1 MYKKIVIIIFILLF
15 SAISLLAQTN
25 GTLRGT
31 AIDSEKSPLEGV
43 NITIKGTNL
52 GAATDID
59 GIFFINNVPE
69 GIYEITASRIG
80 FKKVTLSNIEVKPNL
95 TTEIHYIMAQEPI
108 DLAKVTVT
116 AMRQERNIADVPVA
130 TEIITSKNIEQ
141 VSAQNVGEA
150 LASSSSITMKGNGDL
165 NSLQTASA
173 RGSTD
178 SQVLVLLDGQRLNNS
193 QSASFDFSTIPADF
207 VDKIEIVKGGHSAF
221 YGTNAVGGVINI
233 ISKSSPIGQKLS
245 AGVKSGIG
253 SWGSQFNT
261 FNLSQQIGK
270 LSYFAAFNNIQS
282 DGKYSYK
289 DNEGNTVD
297 RENNDLKKNEV
308 FLKANYSVT
317 EKSQLNFFTSYG
329 KWDRGLPGPVSFPS
343 TTQRLKETR
352 KMYNVAYENA
362 AYNSWLFKTNVYYH
376 RSDQNYIDS
385 SPYALEDTDHK
396 NEAVG
401 FNFQNRYVLSDWLQL
416 SSGYDFRQDKLASTK
431 YDNRSRNIHGIYLM
445 GEAKSDV
452 PGLPFFKKLILVP
465 ALRYDKYTDFEG
477 QFSPKMGIVFA
488 HSGETSFSLRGN
500 IGSSFRAPTF
510 NDLYWPEDMWSV
522 GNPNLKPEKGLN
534 YDLGFLSEL
543 NRGTWTAN
551 FEFSYFVNDIKN
563 LNMWKEV
570 SPWFWQPQNIDK
582 SLTRGTEA
590 QLAISFFEKR
600 MNLRAAHT
608 YLDTKYNNEG
618 SPLFGNYLEYRP
630 KHKVDVGLG
639 FDYAFASM
647 NVIYRY
653 LDKSY
658 KNETNTD
665 TIPHSNLFDAN
676 ILFNHS
682 FFGMNAVARLDVIN
696 IFDKQFVTFGDQ
708 PMPGRQLRISLGVQY

>member
-1 MYKKIVIIIFILLF
+1 MYKNIIIAIFILLF
-15 SAISLLAQTN
+15 SAVSLLAQSQ
-25 GTLRGT
+25 GMLRGT
-31 AIDSEKSPLEGV
+31 VVDSEKLPMEGANV
-43 NITIKGTNL
+43 LIKGTSL

-59 GIFFINNVPE
+59 GNFIIKNVQQ
-69 GIYEITASRIG
+69 GIYEVTASRIG
-80 FKKVTLSNIEVKPNL
+80 FKKVTLTKIEVKPNL
-95 TTEIHYIMAQEPI
+95 TTEIHFVLVQEPI
-108 DLAKVTVT
+108 DLKKVTVT
-116 AMRQERNIADVPVA
+116 AMRQERNISEVPVA

-141 VSAQNVGEA
+141 VSAQNAGEA
-150 LASSSSITMKGNGDL
+150 LSYFSSVTMKGNGDV
-165 NSLQTASA
+165 NSLQTISL

-193 QSASFDFSTIPADF
+193 QSASFDFSTVPADF
-207 VDKIEIVKGGHSAF
+207 VDKIEIVKGGHSAL

-233 ISKSSPIGQKLS
+233 ISKSSPVSQTISVG
-245 AGVKSGIG
+245 AKSGFG
-253 SWGSQFNT
+253 SWKSKFNT
-261 FNLSQQIGK
+261 FNLSQRIGK
-270 LSYFAAFNNIQS
+270 FSYFAAFNNIQS

-297 RENNDLKKNEV
+297 RENNDLEKNEA

-317 EKSQLNFFTSYG
+317 EKSQLNFFMSYG

-362 AYNSWLFKTNVYYH
+362 AFNSFLFKTNVYYH
-376 RSDQNYIDS
+376 QSDQNYTDT
-385 SPYALEDTDHK
+385 SPYAAEDTEHQ
-396 NEAVG
+396 NEAIG
-401 FNFQNRYVLSDWLQL
+401 FNFQNRYAFSDWLQL

-431 YDNRSRNIHGIYLM
+431 YDHRSRNIHGIYLM

-465 ALRYDKYTDFEG
+465 ALRYDKYTNFEG

-488 HSGETSFSLRGN
+488 HSGEATVSLRGN

-522 GNPNLKPEKGLN
+522 GNPDLKPEKGLN
-534 YDLGFLSEL
+534 YDLGFLAEF
-543 NRGTWTAN
+543 NHGTWLAN

-582 SLTRGTEA
+582 SLTRGTET
-590 QLAISFFEKR
+590 QVTFSFFKNL
-600 MNLRAAHT
+600 MNLRAGHT
-608 YLDTKYNNEG
+608 FLDAKYNNEK

-630 KHKVDVGLG
+630 KHKVDIGLG
-639 FDYAFASM
+639 FDYKFATM

-658 KNETNTD
+658 KNETNTQ
-665 TIPHSNLFDAN
+665 TIPPSNLFDAN
-676 ILFNHS
+676 MLFNHS

-708 PMPGRQLRISLGVQY
+708 PMPGRQLRFSFGVQY